1 MIRFMIYVAVPAVL
15 VGIAI
20 IFIRKYYRKKMQD
33 TARAL
38 LERLDRAIG
47 GQMQDT
53 VFDESV
59 DAAVTERLN
68 RLLELTG
75 MHQGHAEAERDTI
88 KSIISNITHQV
99 RTPIT
104 NIMLYTGLL
113 QEILT
118 ASGKDDEESA
128 HTGKI
133 SKQSAGQNNGE
144 SGVEDGEKTEQIIHL
159 LLKLQ
164 KQADKLDFFMKELVK
179 STYTEQEIISLHPEM
194 SDVQEIVASAC
205 QNVELPAMK
214 KGIVIAADMAGG
226 EKQPGNK
233 EAAKGIFCYADSR
246 WTVEALTNVL
256 DNAVKY
262 SPESSRIDVRVREG
276 ESFLCV
282 EVEDRG
288 RGIREEEQGRI
299 FERFYRS
306 EEVSAEPGF
315 GIGLFLVREVLSR
328 QGGYARVKSAPGKG
342 TTMYLYLSRYGVG
355 SRQSQRQ

>member
-1 MIRFMIYVAVPAVL
+1 MTRFMIDMAVL
-15 VGIAI
+15 AVLAGIAI
-20 IFIRKYYRKKMQD
+20 VFIRQYYRKKMQD

-47 GQMQDT
+47 GEIQDT

-68 RLLELTG
+68 RLLELTS
-75 MHQGHAEAERDTI
+75 MHQEHAEAERDTI
-88 KSIISNITHQV
+88 KSIISNITHQI
-99 RTPIT
+99 RTPVT

-113 QEILT
+113 QEIPGL
-118 ASGKDDEESA
+118 
-128 HTGKI
+128 
-133 SKQSAGQNNGE
+133 N
-144 SGVEDGEKTEQIIHL
+144 EDTLHL

-194 SDVQEIVASAC
+194 TDVQEIVASAC
-205 QNVELPAMK
+205 QNVELSAMK
-214 KGIVIAADMAGG
+214 KGIVIAVHPAGDG
-226 EKQPGNK
+226 KQPGR
-233 EAAKGIFCYADSR
+233 EETADGILCYADR
-246 WTVEALTNVL
+246 KWTVEALANVL

-262 SPESSRIDVRVREG
+262 SPESSRIDVRVWAG

-288 RGIREEEQGRI
+288 RGIREEDQGRI

-342 TTMYLYLSRYGVG
+342 TTVYLYLSRYGAGAG
-355 SRQSQRQ
+355 SLHS